1 LIGNFEFHKSLGYHS
16 GAFLLVN
23 MPSIDP
29 LLSRTPMAAY
39 NCLGF
44 VAEAWEHLVGGLD
57 VMERLHAL
65 NAGIHAE
72 NGHVVLST
80 VRGFRKLAKPE
91 SPCFVVM
98 QRNKTQPHIGV
109 FYNGR
114 ILHMKENGVEYRP
127 LQVAQ
132 RYFTKIGFYAN
143 AK

>member
-1 LIGNFEFHKSLGYHS
+1 
-16 GAFLLVN
+16 

-29 LLSRTPMAAY
+29 LLNRTPTAAY

-44 VAEAWEHLVGGLD
+44 VAEAWEHLGGGLD
-57 VMERLHAL
+57 VMERLQAL

-72 NGHVVLST
+72 DGHVVLST
-80 VRGFRKLAKPE
+80 VRGFQKLVKPE

-98 QRNKTQPHIGV
+98 QRSKIQPHIGI

-114 ILHMKENGVEYRP
+114 VLHMKENGVEYQP
-127 LQVAQ
+127 LPVVQ
-132 RYFTKIGFYAN
+132 RYFTKIGFYAY